1 MKNMKI
7 QELYDK
13 DIERRINPA
22 VVVSE
27 RDQYSVNQEIDEY
40 VFTNDITENIY
51 KFLKA
56 VVQKDDPNKKG
67 GKTGVWISGYYGS
80 GKSHFIKYL
89 FYCLDKEYRERAFSN
104 FKESVNELDLLND
117 SGITTSNV
125 SKIYSSLNS
134 LDIDEIIFNIDAV
147 ADNHDVKDRITRVLL
162 NQLNEFRGY
171 NNTNIALALY
181 LEKPLDKKGHFE
193 AFKQRIKEKYN
204 EDWDGT
210 QIRFIRM
217 YLGEVIGIAK
227 EFDPDL
233 DAESLR
239 QSILNKEQDY
249 TIEFLIN
256 EFKDFL
262 KEKPDNYRLLFLMD
276 EVSQYIGSNTSLLLN
291 LQTIIEEIGSQIG
304 TKVWVVCT
312 AQQDL
317 SNMINNTDSKA
328 EDFGKIMGR
337 FETTISLE
345 SQDAAYITKKRVL
358 DKNSN
363 GIGQLTD
370 FYKKHKGD
378 IENQFVFDHD
388 LYENYKA
395 QEDFTLTYPF
405 IPYQFRLISDVFES
419 FSNSGYVGEGVKN
432 TERAIL
438 GITHFTANL
447 CRDREVGYFVPF
459 NLFFNQQF
467 EKNLSHRARGIIDRA
482 YKIEEVKSDGFAQ
495 NVVNVLFMISNLG
508 DSQSVNFPANI
519 ENLSLLLMESADTL
533 RMDMQTKTQKVL
545 DVLVSKNIIQVSEGK
560 YRFMKE
566 DEIEVAHLINNT
578 IITNEDRLKYIFDD
592 IIQKIVKPL
601 SQLGQVTYG
610 NKSFRIAISVDDKEY
625 GSKGDFSLK
634 FAIYDSTSLEQLS
647 HLTAANNMVIG
658 INEWFNSDGG
668 LKANVQDYVRTQK
681 YISTHS
687 SAAAGTRNE
696 TLNNFRDKNKI
707 LLNEIKIRF
716 EKLFMQT
723 TIISNQQLITADEL
737 KGASPAARY
746 EDMVEKHMAQTYRK
760 HMLSKNYAQSN
771 ADFITN
777 AKSRQ
782 KTTIKDLDNA
792 EQEMETKLNYMGS
805 NPLVGDVVKQF
816 EKAPYG
822 WKDIATLDILLSI
835 AKKGVRRFE
844 WRNEEIDFT
853 TFADK
858 ALNTRE
864 RDAITIHHEKV
875 HSQEEINSFIH
886 AVNNEIF
893 VETIIPSKTSD
904 FKEAITIF
912 KAKISLLL
920 VKLNNAKDEYESYP
934 FSIHLKRYYKVL
946 TDIHNSQSNEQ
957 LAEKVID
964 QKENIKKDRD
974 LCKYVEEFV
983 EYNFSQYLK
992 IRKFINDN
1000 ASNFTTLE
1008 GDLYVN
1014 ASDLTDY
1021 LQIEDMPW
1029 DSFPQMNKVF
1039 KELSKAINEKLK
1051 ELREKVY
1058 KDYSV
1063 IFEEIENLR
1072 KEYNIKEVHLTT
1084 DPERYL
1090 QEILKEKQISRLVIY
1105 QLTATDFKADNFKRL
1120 EEFKDRKEAKKT
1132 GKDYTQSF
1140 DVSIAAEM
1148 APTTIDTPE
1157 QLDEYIDKLRSKLMI
1172 KLKKNIKLYL
1182 K

>member
-1 MKNMKI
+1 MKI

-51 KFLKA
+51 KFLNAIVK
-56 VVQKDDPNKKG
+56 KDDPNKKG

-89 FYCLDKEYRERAFSN
+89 FYCLNKEYRERAFSN

-117 SGITTSNV
+117 SGITTSSVN
-125 SKIYSSLNS
+125 KIYNSLNN
-134 LDIDEIIFNIDAV
+134 LDIEEIIFNIDAV
-147 ADNHDVKDRITRVLL
+147 ADNNDVKDRITRVLL

-181 LEKPLDKKGHFE
+181 LEKPLDNKGYFE

-210 QIRFIRM
+210 QIRFVRM
-217 YLGEVIGIAK
+217 YLKEVINIAK

-233 DAESLR
+233 DADSLR
-239 QSILNKEQDY
+239 SAIMNKEQDY

-262 KEKPDNYRLLFLMD
+262 KNKPENYRLLFLMD

-304 TKVWVVCT
+304 NKVWVVCT

-317 SNMINNTDSKA
+317 SNMIDNTDSKA
-328 EDFGKIMGR
+328 EDFGKILGR
-337 FETTISLE
+337 FETMISLE

-358 DKNSN
+358 DKSSN
-363 GIGQLTD
+363 GIGKLTD

-388 LYENYKA
+388 LYENF
-395 QEDFTLTYPF
+395 QSQDDFILTYPF

-438 GITHFTANL
+438 GITHYTANL
-447 CRDREVGYFVPF
+447 CRDNDLGYFVPF

-482 YKIEEVKSDGFAQ
+482 YKIEEVKNDRFAQ

-519 ENLSLLLMESADTL
+519 ENLSLLLLESADTL

-566 DEIEVAHLINNT
+566 DEIEVAHLIKNT

-592 IIQKIVKPL
+592 IIQKVVKPL
-601 SQLGQVTYG
+601 SQLGQVNYG
-610 NKSFRIAISVDDKEY
+610 SKSFRVAISVDDKEY

-634 FAIYDSTSLEQLS
+634 FSIYDSTNLEQLS

-658 INEWFNSDGG
+658 INEWFNSDEL
-668 LKANVQDYVRTQK
+668 LKGHVQDYVRTQK
-681 YISTHS
+681 YISTNSS
-687 SAAAGTRNE
+687 SATGTRSE

-707 LLNEIKIRF
+707 LLNEIKLRF

-723 TIISNQQLITADEL
+723 SVISNQQVITANEL

-746 EDMVEKHMAQTYRK
+746 EDMLEKHMTQVYRK
-760 HMLSKNYAQSN
+760 HMLSNSYAQSN
-771 ADFITN
+771 ADFIAN

-782 KTTIKDLDNA
+782 KILLKDLDNA

-805 NPLVGDVVKQF
+805 DPSVGDVVKIF

-822 WKDIATLDILLSI
+822 WKDIATLDILLSL

-844 WRNEEIDFT
+844 WRNEEIDLP
-853 TFADK
+853 TFAEK
-858 ALNTRE
+858 AINTRE
-864 RDAITIHHEKV
+864 RDAITINRQKV
-875 HSQEEINSFIH
+875 HSAEEINTFIH

-893 VETIIPSKTSD
+893 VETLVPSSITD
-904 FKEAITIF
+904 FKEAVSSF
-912 KAKISLLL
+912 KEKLKPIL
-920 VKLNNAKDEYESYP
+920 VKLNNSKDDYEAYP
-934 FSIHLKRYYKVL
+934 FAIHLKSYHRLLGEVFHS
-946 TDIHNSQSNEQ
+946 TSDEQ
-957 LAEKVID
+957 LADIVLSRKSELRKLRDIC
-964 QKENIKKDRD
+964 KNI
-974 LCKYVEEFV
+974 EEFI
-983 EYNFSQYLK
+983 EYNFEHYKKLK
-992 IRKFINDN
+992 QFVVDN
-1000 ASNFTTLE
+1000 ISNFDSLDDILKTSSEEL
-1008 GDLYVN
+1008 V
-1014 ASDLTDY
+1014 DY
-1021 LQIEDMPW
+1021 LNVEDSPW
-1029 DSFPQMNKVF
+1029 EKFPQMKKLY
-1039 KELSKAINEKLK
+1039 KELQRAIKLRLD
-1051 ELREKVY
+1051 EIR
-1058 KDYSV
+1058 V
-1063 IFEEIENLR
+1063 IVLEQYTQIFAEIEVLKKDLKIDASNLTPDQD
-1072 KEYNIKEVHLTT
+1072 Y
-1084 DPERYL
+1084 YL
-1090 QEILKEKQISRLVIY
+1090 QKIKKEKQIPHLEIY
-1105 QLTATDFKADNFKRL
+1105 KLKAPDFRADNYRVLQDYKAK
-1120 EEFKDRKEAKKT
+1120 EEAKAK
-1132 GKDYTQSF
+1132 GQAYTRSTE
-1140 DVSIAAEM
+1140 VSLAAEM
-1148 APTTIDTPE
+1148 PPTTVSTPE
-1157 QLDEYIDKLRSKLMI
+1157 QLDEYIETLRAKLMV
-1172 KLKKNIKLYL
+1172 KLKNNSKLYL

>member
-1 MKNMKI
+1 MKI

-56 VVQKDDPNKKG
+56 IVKKNDPNKKG

-125 SKIYSSLNS
+125 SKLYSSLNS

-147 ADNHDVKDRITRVLL
+147 ADNNDVKDRITRVLL

-181 LEKPLDKKGHFE
+181 LEKPLDNKGHFE
-193 AFKQRIKEKYN
+193 AFKQRIKQKYS
-204 EDWDGT
+204 EDWDGA

-217 YLGEVIGIAK
+217 YLSEVINIAK

-233 DAESLR
+233 DVESLR
-239 QSILNKEQDY
+239 LSILNKEQDY

-262 KEKPDNYRLLFLMD
+262 KGKPDNYRLLFLMD

-317 SNMINNTDSKA
+317 SNMISNTDSKA

-337 FETTISLE
+337 FETKISLD
-345 SQDAAYITKKRVL
+345 SQDAAFITKKRIL

-370 FYKKHKGD
+370 FYKEHKGD

-388 LYENYKA
+388 LYENYKT
-395 QEDFTLTYPF
+395 QDDFTLTYPF

-438 GITHFTANL
+438 GITHFTAKL
-447 CRDREVGYFVPF
+447 CKNKEIGYFVPF

-467 EKNLSHRARGIIDRA
+467 ETNLSHRARGIIDRA
-482 YKIEEVKSDGFAQ
+482 YKIEEVKNNVFAQ

-508 DSQSVNFPANI
+508 DSQTVNFPANI
-519 ENLSLLLMESADTL
+519 ENISLLLMESADTL
-533 RMDMQTKTQKVL
+533 KMEMQTKTQKTL

-566 DEIEVAHLINNT
+566 DEIEVAHRIKKT

-592 IIQKIVKPL
+592 IIQKVVKPL
-601 SQLGQVTYG
+601 SQLGQVNYG
-610 NKSFRIAISVDDKEY
+610 NKSFRIAISIDDKEY
-625 GSKGDFSLK
+625 GSRGDFNLK
-634 FAIYDSTSLEQLS
+634 FSIYDNTNLDQLA
-647 HLTAANNMVIG
+647 HLTSANNLVIG
-658 INEWFNSDGG
+658 INEWFNGDNV
-668 LKANVQDYVRTQK
+668 LKSSVEDYVQTQK

-687 SAAAGTRNE
+687 SAATGTRNE
-696 TLNNFRDKNKI
+696 TLNNFRDKNKL

-716 EKLFMQT
+716 EKLFLQT
-723 TIISNQQLITADEL
+723 SIISNQQLIAADEL

-746 EDMVEKHMAQTYRK
+746 DNMVEKHMAQTYRK
-760 HMLSKNYAQSN
+760 HKLSNNYAQSN
-771 ADFITN
+771 ADFIVN
-777 AKSRQ
+777 AKSKQ

-792 EQEMETKLNYMGS
+792 EQEMETKLNLEGS

-835 AKKGVRRFE
+835 AKKGLRRFE
-844 WRNEEIDFT
+844 WRNEEINFT
-853 TFADK
+853 IFADK
-858 ALNTRE
+858 ALNARE
-864 RDAITIHHEKV
+864 RDAITIHHEIL
-875 HSQEEINSFIH
+875 HSQEEINDLID

-893 VETIIPSKTSD
+893 VETIIPSKTTD

-912 KAKISLLL
+912 KEKINPLL
-920 VKLNNAKDEYESYP
+920 KKINNEKEDYESYP
-934 FSIHLKRYYKVL
+934 FSIHLKKYYRILSEIYNTPNNEKLANRVISQKGEL
-946 TDIHNSQSNEQ
+946 KILRDIC
-957 LAEKVID
+957 K
-964 QKENIKKDRD
+964 NI
-974 LCKYVEEFV
+974 EEFI
-983 EYNFSQYLK
+983 EYNITDYDKIKQFISDNRTNFSSLDEMNDDSSKNLMAYLK
-992 IRKFINDN
+992 DE
-1000 ASNFTTLE
+1000 T
-1008 GDLYVN
+1008 
-1014 ASDLTDY
+1014 
-1021 LQIEDMPW
+1021 MPW
-1029 DSFPQMNKVF
+1029 ENFPQMKKLY
-1039 KELSKAINEKLK
+1039 KELSHAINTILGDLSIEVIGIYSEIFKEIDVLK
-1051 ELREKVY
+1051 EELK
-1058 KDYSV
+1058 
-1063 IFEEIENLR
+1063 IEGPN
-1072 KEYNIKEVHLTT
+1072 LTT
-1084 DPERYL
+1084 DSDYYL
-1090 QEILKEKQISRLVIY
+1090 QNIKREKQIARLVIFK
-1105 QLTATDFKADNFKRL
+1105 LKATDFRADNFKL
-1120 EEFKDRKEAKKT
+1120 LQNYKDKQEAKKA
-1132 GKDYTQSF
+1132 GKDYTQSY
-1140 DVSIAAEM
+1140 DVSLAAEM
-1148 APTTIDTPE
+1148 PPTTISTPD
-1157 QLDEYIDKLRSKLMI
+1157 QLDEYINKLRSQLMI